1 MTLDPDDFYLEH
13 GLMVLTERYHLKR
26 GSCCGNGCRHC
37 PYRHIAVSAGRISN
51 TAEVRDGIKERETDA
66 LSDVGQHFTKEIR

>member
-1 MTLDPDDFYLEH
+1 MPTLEPDDFYLEH

-37 PYRHIAVSAGRISN
+37 PYGYTAVPRGPFSN
-51 TAEVRDGIKERETDA
+51 TADGRDGIKARETDA
-66 LSDVGQHFTKEIR
+66 PCVIRNHSITR